1 MKSLLPRTW
10 ILFAVLT
17 LAACSKNT
25 EDLTDPVPEPPVVVP
40 PTPVTDN
47 DAILLGNPTNAVTS
61 TGYPENYLKDNLYYK
76 LAYSRSKGT
85 PVWVAWHLQ
94 REDIGSTSRQDD
106 FRPDDKLPV
115 DWYHVDNASYSNSGF
130 DRGHNCPS
138 ADRTTTTIGNSSTF
152 LMTNIIPQAPL
163 MNQGPW
169 EGLEDFVRN
178 NLVAGNNE
186 AYIFMGNYGQGGTGS
201 NGVANT
207 INAGRVNVPAYIW
220 KVVVVMPKGNGD
232 LARIDAG
239 TTVLA
244 VNMPNNNQLYS
255 TNTAGKNAWRN
266 YVVTVSDL
274 ELQANAAGIP
284 LNLFKEIPENVRGV
298 LKEKLY
304 N

>member
-10 ILFAVLT
+10 ALFAVLT

-25 EDLTDPVPEPPVVVP
+25 DDITPPDPEPPVVNP
-40 PTPVTDN
+40 PAPLADN
-47 DAILLGNPTNAVTS
+47 DAILLGNPTNAVNSTS
-61 TGYPENYLKDNLYYK
+61 YPENYLKDNTYYK

-94 REDIGSTSRQDD
+94 REDIGGTSRQDD
-106 FRPDDKLPV
+106 FRPDPALPV
-115 DWYHVDNASYSNSGF
+115 DWYHVDNGSYSGSGF

-138 ADRTTTTIGNSSTF
+138 ADRTTTVPANSSTF
-152 LMTNIIPQAPL
+152 LMTNIIPQAANL
-163 MNQGPW
+163 NQGPW

-178 NLVAGNNE
+178 TLVASNNE
-186 AYIFMGNYGQGGTGS
+186 AYIYMGNYGQGGTGL
-201 NGVANT
+201 NGPANT
-207 INAGRVNVPAYIW
+207 INAGRINVPANVW
-220 KVVVVMPKGNGD
+220 KVVVVLPKGNGD
-232 LARIDAG
+232 LARINRN

-244 VNMPNNNQLYS
+244 VNMPNNNQLYTIS
-255 TNTAGKNAWRN
+255 GAGKNAWRD
-266 YVVTVSDL
+266 YVTTVSDL

-284 LNLFKEIPENVRGV
+284 LNMFKDVPDSVRNI